1 MRPATSPEDRG
12 SRTFRPPIVDRDVS
26 GLRITNIYTYQCAL
40 PEHMLYPLIM
50 SQQAAIDEELNEVA
64 GHLNAQHARLVALT
78 VALLADE
85 STWADDS
92 VWTVE
97 QYLCWR
103 VGISPARA
111 RQVADVARRADAFPE
126 CMTVFARGELT
137 LDQVSAIVRKAPSW
151 TDSEI
156 TELAKVMT
164 VRQLQHVVG
173 KYAFPPIP
181 EADTAG
187 VTNAD
192 SIAEHHHPVGADP
205 DHDETCHG
213 ETHVEP
219 DDRCSF
225 HFDDDGRFHLHL
237 ETDQLTGTI
246 IANSLTEARN
256 ALFQGGQHDV
266 DWVDALRSLAER
278 SVDAI
283 ASTERRNRWR
293 INFHLD
299 AAGGCVDAHGFSVP
313 EAIRRYITCD
323 GLLSPV
329 LTENGYPV
337 SVGRA
342 QHIVPDRT
350 RRLVELRDGGCRV
363 PGCTTRHFVEVHHI
377 IHWEHDGPT
386 DTWNLISLCGH
397 HHRLHHKGKL
407 GISGNADIP
416 GGVAFTNTAGRPIR
430 PSGARPKPPGAPP
443 SPPIGTYR
451 HPDGGRMDPRWLYF
465 TPPPELRSD
474 AWSTSTQ
481 NPANHPD
488 RVTALERERLHHRPD
503 FD

>member
-1 MRPATSPEDRG
+1 
-12 SRTFRPPIVDRDVS
+12 
-26 GLRITNIYTYQCAL
+26 
-40 PEHMLYPLIM
+40 M
-50 SQQAAIDEELNEVA
+50 SQQAAIEEELNEVA

-85 STWADDS
+85 SAWADDS

-126 CMTVFARGELT
+126 CMTVFERGELT
-137 LDQVSAIVRKAPSW
+137 LDQVSAIVRRAPSW
-151 TDSEI
+151 TDAQI

-164 VRQLQHVVG
+164 VRQLQYVVS
-173 KYAFPPIP
+173 KYSFPLAP
-181 EADTAG
+181 EPET
-187 VTNAD
+187 TNTD
-192 SIAEHHHPVGADP
+192 PNAESPDADP
-205 DHDETCHG
+205 TTNGDDSPDRDSGESCGSETY
-213 ETHVEP
+213 VEP

-237 ETDQLTGTI
+237 ETDQLTGSI
-246 IANSLTEARN
+246 IANSLTEARD

-337 SVGRA
+337 SVGRS

-363 PGCTTRHFVEVHHI
+363 PGCTARHFVEVHHI
-377 IHWEHDGPT
+377 IHWEHDGTT
-386 DTWNLISLCGH
+386 DTWNLISLCPH

-416 GGVAFTNTAGRPIR
+416 GGVAFTNMAGQPIR

-443 SPPIGTYR
+443 TPPIGTYR

-465 TPPPELRSD
+465 TPPPELRTD
-474 AWSTSTQ
+474 AWSASTQ

-488 RVTALERERLHHRPD
+488 RVAALERERLHHRPD